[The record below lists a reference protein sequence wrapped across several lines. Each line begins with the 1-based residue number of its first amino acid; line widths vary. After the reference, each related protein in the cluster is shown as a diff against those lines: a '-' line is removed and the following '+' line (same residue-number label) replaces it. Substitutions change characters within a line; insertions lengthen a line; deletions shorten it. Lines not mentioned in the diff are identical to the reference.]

1 MRLGRERERER
12 AQHTGNIRD
21 GLATAAVVVV
31 VVVLSAV
38 TRGRLFTRDLNIPAT
53 LKVEKLCKEK
63 KGRVGS

>member
-21 GLATAAVVVV
+21 GLATAAVVV